1 MILKENILHL
11 LQDDVDDN
19 LDHKNLADDINDLYY
34 VENYEDN
41 LE

>member
-1 MILKENILHL
+1 MHL

-19 LDHKNLADDINDLYY
+19 LDHKNLTEDINDSYY
-34 VENYEDN
+34 VENYADN